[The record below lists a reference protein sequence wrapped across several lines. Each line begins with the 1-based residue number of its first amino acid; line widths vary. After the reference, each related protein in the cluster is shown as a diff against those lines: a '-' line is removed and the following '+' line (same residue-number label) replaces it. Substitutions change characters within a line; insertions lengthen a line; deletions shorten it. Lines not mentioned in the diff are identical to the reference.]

1 MTSRSERSWRG
12 APCGSWRAALL
23 AAGALGMASVFA
35 ACELAVEVDIPDHD
49 SRLVAHSFFAPDSAW
64 TVRLSR
70 SADIEGR
77 DDVRKLAVA
86 DATVRIIHESGDFSV
101 SLEHIGEGLYAD
113 RSASW
118 IPGPNTDTDSPRW
131 PGAHPIS
138 GDAYTLEA
146 EAPGLPAIRAVNS
159 IPAAKAGIEE
169 IARLDDN
176 SIGPFQFE
184 NYRVRIRIEDPPGTN
199 YYKLELFQFLPAPTF
214 IFPQEDPDTSS
225 SFQEISFSGNE
236 SAFRYDDYAYFFDSP
251 DVAGG
256 DESFQGVLF
265 SDELFDG
272 ETEFFEITFN
282 SEPVSRSQSR
292 YKLVLTALS
301 EDYFLYHHTAFLQ
314 SESVNDLN
322 IAAALLQT
330 PPIHL
335 HSNVN
340 EGLGVFAGYAV
351 HAFGFDREGNV
362 WAGEDRPE

>member
-1 MTSRSERSWRG
+1 MTPRSERSWRG
-12 APCGSWRAALL
+12 APCGSWRAALF
-23 AAGALGMASVFA
+23 AAGALGMAGVFA

-77 DDVRKLAVA
+77 DDVRKLTVP
-86 DATVRIIHESGDFSV
+86 DATVRITNETGDFSHT
-101 SLEHIGEGLYAD
+101 LAHTGEGMYA
-113 RSASW
+113 A
-118 IPGPNTDTDSPRW
+118 PAGAYPT
-131 PGAHPIS
+131 PGA
-138 GDAYTLEA
+138 AYTLEA
-146 EAPGLPAIRAVNS
+146 EAPGLPAIRAVNA
-159 IPAAKAGIEE
+159 IPSVKAAVEE
-169 IARLDDN
+169 LARLDDN
-176 SIGPFQFE
+176 SIGPFRFE

-225 SFQEISFSGNE
+225 SFQEISFSANE

-282 SEPVSRSQSR
+282 SEPVSRSESR

-335 HSNVN
+335 HSNVD
-340 EGLGVFAGYAV
+340 EGLGVFAGYSV

-362 WAGEDRPE
+362 WAGEDRPD

>member
-1 MTSRSERSWRG
+1 MKPRSERSWRG

-23 AAGALGMASVFA
+23 AAGALGMAGVFA

-77 DDVRKLAVA
+77 DDVRKLTVP
-86 DATVRIIHESGDFSV
+86 DATVRITNETGDFSHT
-101 SLEHIGEGLYAD
+101 LAHTGEGMYA
-113 RSASW
+113 A
-118 IPGPNTDTDSPRW
+118 PAGAYPT
-131 PGAHPIS
+131 PGA
-138 GDAYTLEA
+138 AYTLEA
-146 EAPGLPAIRAVNS
+146 EAPGLPAIRAVNA
-159 IPAAKAGIEE
+159 IPSVKAAVEE
-169 IARLDDN
+169 LARLDDN

-225 SFQEISFSGNE
+225 SFQEISFSANE

-282 SEPVSRSQSR
+282 SEPVSRSESR

-314 SESVNDLN
+314 SELVNELN
-322 IAAALLQT
+322 IEAALLQT

-335 HSNVN
+335 HSNVD
-340 EGLGVFAGYAV
+340 EGLGVFAGYSV

-362 WAGEDRPE
+362 WPGEDRPD